1 MSIRSTKSEECRLLR
16 ELLET
21 ARSLRDNRRAKV
33 GMLANIKAMLRAARC
48 PNLAPRRMPAGL
60 LAHSQQMMH
69 ADWIAAH
76 NAVVEAEGLPL
87 DAWRVF

>member
-1 MSIRSTKSEECRLLR
+1 MSVRRKKAEECRLLR

-21 ARSLRDNRRAKV
+21 ARDLHAYRRAKV
-33 GMLANIKAMLRAARC
+33 GTLAIIKARLRAARC
-48 PNLAPRRMPAGL
+48 PISAPWRTHEGL
-60 LAHSQQMMH
+60 LARSQQMMH

-87 DAWRVF
+87 DLWRMF